1 MKGSS
6 YSQPPRLARRLL
18 HAFCA
23 PHLLEEMEGDL
34 DELFRQRVQSLGER
48 RARLRYW
55 RDVLSL
61 LRPFVI
67 KPDPPTATSL
77 LSPDMFKNYLTIAL
91 RTLWKNKGYAA
102 IHVAGLSVAFC
113 ICVFLFLTAYLQ
125 LTFDSFHQES
135 DRIFQ
140 SYFFFNDPERAN
152 RSGGMPLP
160 LAPTL
165 KAEYPEIE
173 AATRVMNARK
183 SLVEYQGKY
192 LDKEVY
198 LTDPD
203 FLNIFSFQ
211 LLRGSRETALRE
223 LSSIVLSAST
233 AEMLFGDEDPMGKQL
248 LLGSEGN
255 QKEYTVNGVLADPP
269 YNSTIRYDAWIRIEN
284 APNYHSDQNNWNAQS
299 HQVFVKLASGVK
311 QAAFESQLKSL
322 VKKYFS
328 ENVDKLRNNGA
339 QPDARGDLFAVRL
352 QPLSK
357 VHFDTEISKGP
368 PIALVYTLL
377 GIGFFILL
385 IACINFINLS
395 VARSFTRAREV
406 GVRKYLGALR
416 GQLFIQI
423 WGESIVICFIGL
435 LGGVLLAWD
444 LLPQFNA
451 RFDMKIN
458 LSHLLEPGF
467 IILIGGVFVLVT
479 LIAGGYPAWLM
490 ARFNAVEVLKG
501 KISLKRPGVLRNS
514 LLVTQFVMSSLLACC
529 TVIALQQVDY
539 LRTRPLGF
547 EKEQVISI
555 PVGNQVDGRQV
566 LQRLRNKLTADPSV
580 LSVTGAGVNLGK
592 GKDRISSRSTL
603 GFTYQGKQVATDW
616 LLVDYDYLKTL
627 RIPLLAGREFDP
639 AHPSDSLNRVIIT
652 ESMAKLIGEGN
663 PVGKAFRD
671 DSDSTGAQFQV
682 IGVVPDFHLYSLATE
697 ALPITMHLSAS
708 EPIRYVFVRM
718 SPQSLKGAMNKLEK
732 IWKEVA
738 PQSAFM
744 GSFLDENVDAW
755 YQDEEMLSKIFSM
768 AAAIAILLSCSGLFA
783 VALLVI
789 EQRTKEIGI
798 RKVLGA
804 GTTSIIVLLSKDFI
818 KMVILALLIAL
829 PLARFLMQ
837 KWLEHYPH
845 RIEISGWIFAGV
857 GFAALLITL
866 LTVSFQSVKTAMMN
880 PVKSLRTE

>member
-1 MKGSS
+1 MKGASS
-6 YSQPPRLARRLL
+6 PQPPRWARLLL

-23 PHLLEEMEGDL
+23 SHLLEELEGDL
-34 DELFRQRVQSLGER
+34 DELFRQRVQLLGER

-61 LRPFVI
+61 LRPFII
-67 KPDPPTATSL
+67 KPDPSTATSL

-125 LTFDSFHQES
+125 LTFDSFHRES

-140 SYFFFNDPERAN
+140 SYFFSNDPERAN

-160 LAPTL
+160 LAPAL

-173 AATRVMNARK
+173 AAARVMKVRK
-183 SLVEYQGKY
+183 SLVAYGGKY
-192 LDKEVY
+192 FDKEVY

-233 AEMLFGDEDPMGKQL
+233 AEMLFGDEDPMGKPI

-255 QKEYTVNGVLADPP
+255 QKAYTVTGLLADPP

-284 APNYHSDQNNWNAQS
+284 APNYHSDQSNWSTNS
-299 HQVFVKLASGVK
+299 HQVFVKLAPEVR
-311 QAAFESQLKSL
+311 QAAIENQLKSF
-322 VKKYFS
+322 VQKYFS
-328 ENVDKLRNNGA
+328 ENVDQLRNNGA
-339 QPDARGDLFAVRL
+339 QPDARGDVFAVRL

-357 VHFDTEISKGP
+357 VHFDTQLSNGP
-368 PIALVYTLL
+368 PIALIYTLL
-377 GIGFFILL
+377 GIGFFILF
-385 IACINFINLS
+385 IACINFVNLS

-416 GQLFIQI
+416 GQLFVQI

-435 LGGVLLAWD
+435 LGGVLLVGN
-444 LLPQFNA
+444 LLPEFNA
-451 RFDMKIN
+451 RFDMRIN
-458 LSHLLEPGF
+458 LNHLLEPGF
-467 IILIGGVFVLVT
+467 VILIGGVFVLVT
-479 LIAGGYPAWLM
+479 LVAGGYPAWLM

-514 LLVTQFVMSSLLACC
+514 LLVTQFVMSSLLGCC

-652 ESMAKLIGEGN
+652 ESMARMIGEGN
-663 PVGKAFRD
+663 AVGKTFRD
-671 DSDSTGAQFQV
+671 DSDSSGTQFQV
-682 IGVVPDFHLYSLATE
+682 IGVVPDFQLYSLAAE

-708 EPIRYVFVRM
+708 EPIRYVFVRV
-718 SPQSLKGAMNKLEK
+718 SPQSLKGAMTKLEK

-755 YQDEEMLSKIFSM
+755 YQDEEMLSKIFSL

-818 KMVILALLIAL
+818 KMVTLALLIAL

-837 KWLEHYPH
+837 KWLEHYSY
-845 RIEISGWIFAGV
+845 RIEISGWVFAGV

-866 LTVSFQSVKTAMMN
+866 LTVGFQSVKTAMMN